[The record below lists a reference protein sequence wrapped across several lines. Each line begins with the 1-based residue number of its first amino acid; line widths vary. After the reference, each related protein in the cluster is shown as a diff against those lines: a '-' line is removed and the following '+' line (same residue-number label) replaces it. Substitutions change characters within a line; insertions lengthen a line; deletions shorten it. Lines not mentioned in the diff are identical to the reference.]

1 MLDVFAL
8 FCTIRYTCCLLETL
22 PVSEELHL
30 YNFKLPVIITYIIIQ
45 SSIINNFASLNIF

>member
-8 FCTIRYTCCLLETL
+8 FCTIRYTCCLLETP
-22 PVSEELHL
+22 PVSEEVHL

-45 SSIINNFASLNIF
+45 SSIINNFAGLNIF